1 MTTPALTLPLPWV
14 CSYGSP
20 FPVLFLCLLLLL
32 STFAPFL
39 IFPFVAFLSLASMFL
54 SFHEC
59 VAGGW
64 LVGFGILGGG
74 GVQG

>member
-1 MTTPALTLPLPWV
+1 MTTPALALPLPWV
-14 CSYGSP
+14 CSYGGP
-20 FPVLFLCLLLLL
+20 FPVCSVSSSASSPLYFP
-32 STFAPFL
+32 SISDIPFGS
-39 IFPFVAFLSLASMFL
+39 I
-54 SFHEC
+54 SFFYIHEC